1 MVSKYK
7 SVNNIKAVIFFLASV
22 WFITYCLTT
31 SSPNPL
37 VLCLG
42 FFVIIPVTILQSS
55 WFAARYLP
63 RAGGFFLTKKNYQ
76 LSFLCGSLG
85 SDLCA
90 WWDNWFK
97 LAGMQNIFL
106 SKIYLHNLLV
116 KADSYY
122 LTNKIDEAIATRKQM
137 VEVASA
143 AGYDC
148 DAAKA
153 CDFLAFFY
161 RKKKDTTHARHWTE
175 RAIAYYGKLSAESCT
190 CRKGHDHLIG
200 KHAALYAWNA
210 LDSQTQGFSNA
221 ADGAARKA
229 EELITSC
236 QAGQAEV
243 ALMRLMDYYFKAKNW
258 QKFAPAAERY
268 LKGKWT
274 DDQKSSLFLAGQ
286 AHSRLGD
293 MYKEE
298 GKYDQ
303 AEASYAAGMDFARR
317 AGRNDLVTKLQ
328 EASANLL
335 PKPEDDGGQPVQT

>member
-1 MVSKYK
+1 LLSKYK
-7 SVNNIKAVIFFLASV
+7 SANYIKAVIFFLASI

-42 FFVIIPVTILQSS
+42 FFVIMPITMLQWT
-55 WFAARYLP
+55 WFAAQYLP
-63 RAGGFFLTKKNYQ
+63 RIGGFFLTKKNYQ
-76 LSFLCGSLG
+76 LSLLCSSAGC
-85 SDLCA
+85 DLCA

-97 LAGMQNIFL
+97 LAGMQNLVL
-106 SKIYLHNLLV
+106 SRVYLHNLVV
-116 KADSYY
+116 KADSFY
-122 LTNKIDEAIATRKQM
+122 LSDKIEEAIAIRKQI

-143 AGYDC
+143 AGYNC

-161 RKKKDTTHARHWTE
+161 RKKKDTVHARHWTE
-175 RAIAYYGKLSAESCT
+175 RAIAYYGNLSPESCICGKT
-190 CRKGHDHLIG
+190 HAHLSG
-200 KHAALYAWNA
+200 KHAALLAWNA

-229 EELITSC
+229 EEILSGC
-236 QAGQAEV
+236 QVGQGEV

-258 QKFAPAAERY
+258 EKFAPAAERY

-274 DDQKSSLFLAGQ
+274 DEQKSSLFLAGQ
-286 AHSRLGD
+286 AYNRLGD
-293 MYKEE
+293 MYMEE

-303 AEASYAAGMDFARR
+303 AEASYTAGMDFARR
-317 AGRNDLVTKLQ
+317 AGRNDLITKI
-328 EASANLL
+328 EKASAKLL
-335 PKPEDDGGQPVQT
+335 TKKHAGDEKPAQA